1 MVTHTNTAPT
11 PCEGGNKITRSLPN
25 RLGKGSDLFRGS
37 QFQDVIRANDGVRV
51 VCSLLQTVMGVGGLS
66 DEPASAFFD
75 VFNAHARCNGGF
87 GLIKGTNVGDAV
99 FIPSGGLGCYHNAV
113 TGDVFFPEP
122 HVMIC
127 WIIADMGDNPCV
139 SFVALLYVINVD
151 DVSTIMVCSN
161 QILQGV
167 CVIGVSKKRHGASFQ
182 QTLITQAVGNRPGSD
197 GATHYAT
204 SAAPVGGT
212 KTHTTQNET
221 APKQLRGGFEKDSFD
236 FDSFIVANNKR
247 NLLKDQKNLL
257 KDIFIVA
264 RVPRG
269 VKSYSLFRFDYGMR
283 KPS

>member
-1 MVTHTNTAPT
+1 
-11 PCEGGNKITRSLPN
+11 
-25 RLGKGSDLFRGS
+25 
-37 QFQDVIRANDGVRV
+37 
-51 VCSLLQTVMGVGGLS
+51 MGVGGLS

-75 VFNAHARCNGGF
+75 VFDAHACCDGGF
-87 GLIKGTNVGDAV
+87 GLIMGANVGGWEV
-99 FIPSGGLGCYHNAV
+99 ISVGGLGCYHDAV

-139 SFVALLYVINVD
+139 PFIALLYVIDVD

-161 QILQGV
+161 QMLQGV
-167 CVIGVSKKRHGASFQ
+167 CVIGVSEKRHGASFQ
-182 QTLITQAVGNRPGSD
+182 QTLIIQMPGNRHGS
-197 GATHYAT
+197 GEATHYAT
-204 SAAPVGGT
+204 GAAPMGGT

-221 APKQLRGGFEKDSFD
+221 APKQLRAESKKQKDSFNL
-236 FDSFIVANNKR
+236 DSFIVANNK
-247 NLLKDQKNLL
+247 NNKKDNKKEADLTP
-257 KDIFIVA
+257 FIVA

>member
-1 MVTHTNTAPT
+1 MVTHANTAPT
-11 PCEGGNKITRSLPN
+11 PCEGGNKRTQSLPN

-37 QFQDVIRANDGVRV
+37 QFQDVICADDGARV
-51 VCSLLQTVMGVGGLS
+51 VCSLLQAVMGVGGLS

-75 VFNAHARCNGGF
+75 VFDAHACCNGGF
-87 GLIKGTNVGDAV
+87 GLIMGANVGGWEV
-99 FIPSGGLGCYHNAV
+99 ISVGGLGCYHNAV
-113 TGDVFFPEP
+113 TGDVFFPEH

-127 WIIADMGDNPCV
+127 WVIADMGDNPCM
-139 SFVALLYVINVD
+139 FLIELLYIADVD

-167 CVIGVSKKRHGASFQ
+167 CMIGVSEKRHGASFQ
-182 QTLITQAVGNRPGSD
+182 QSLITQAVGNRPGSD

-204 SAAPVGGT
+204 NTAPVGGT

-221 APKQLRGGFEKDSFD
+221 APKQLKGGFEKDSFD
-236 FDSFIVANNKR
+236 FDSLVNNK
-247 NLLKDQKNLL
+247 KDNKKNLL

-264 RVPRG
+264 RVSQG

>member
-1 MVTHTNTAPT
+1 MVTHTKTAPT
-11 PCEGGNKITRSLPN
+11 PSGGGSKITRSLPN
-25 RLGKGSDLFRGS
+25 RLGKSSDLFRGS
-37 QFQDVIRANDGVRV
+37 QLQDVIRADDGACV
-51 VCSLLQTVMGVGGLS
+51 VCSLLQAVVGVGGLS

-75 VFNAHARCNGGF
+75 VFDTHARCNSGF
-87 GLIKGTNVGDAV
+87 GLIMGANVGDAV
-99 FIPSGGLGCYHNAV
+99 FIPASGLGCYHNAV
-113 TGDVFFPEP
+113 AGDVFFPEP

-139 SFVALLYVINVD
+139 SFVALLYVIDVD

-167 CVIGVSKKRHGASFQ
+167 RVIRVSKKRHEASFQ
-182 QTLITQAVGNRPGSD
+182 QTLITQMPGNRPGSD

-221 APKQLRGGFEKDSFD
+221 APKRLRGGFENACTKHAQQKDSFD
-236 FDSFIVANNKR
+236 Q
-247 NLLKDQKNLL
+247 QKNLL
-257 KDIFIVA
+257 KDLFIVA
-264 RVPRG
+264 RVSQG
-269 VKSYSLFRFDYGMR
+269 VKSYSLFRFGYGMR

>member
-1 MVTHTNTAPT
+1 MVTHVKTAPT
-11 PCEGGNKITRSLPN
+11 PCEGGNKRTRSLPN
-25 RLGKGSDLFRGS
+25 QLGKSSDLFRGS
-37 QFQDVIRANDGVRV
+37 QLQDVIRADDGACV
-51 VCSLLQTVMGVGGLS
+51 VCSLLQAVVGVGGLS

-75 VFNAHARCNGGF
+75 VFDGHACCDGGF
-87 GLIKGTNVGDAV
+87 GLIGVANIGDAV
-99 FIPSGGLGCYHNAV
+99 FAPVGELVCYHDAV

-139 SFVALLYVINVD
+139 SFIALLYVIDVD
-151 DVSTIMVCSN
+151 DVSAIMVCSN

-167 CVIGVSKKRHGASFQ
+167 CMIGVSKKRHEASFQ

-204 SAAPVGGT
+204 NTAPVGGT

-221 APKQLRGGFEKDSFD
+221 APKQLRGGFEKDSFN
-236 FDSFIVANNKR
+236 FDSLVNNK
-247 NLLKDQKNLL
+247 KDNKKNLL
-257 KDIFIVA
+257 KDVFIVA
-264 RVPRG
+264 RVSQG

-283 KPS
+283 KPL

>member
-1 MVTHTNTAPT
+1 MVTHVKTAPT
-11 PCEGGNKITRSLPN
+11 PCGGGNKRTRSLPN

-37 QFQDVIRANDGVRV
+37 QLQDVICADDGARV
-51 VCSLLQTVMGVGGLS
+51 VCSLLQAVVGVGGLS

-75 VFNAHARCNGGF
+75 VFDAHACCNGGF
-87 GLIKGTNVGDAV
+87 GLIMGANVSDAV
-99 FIPSGGLGCYHNAV
+99 FIPASGLGCYHNAV

-139 SFVALLYVINVD
+139 PFIALLYVINVD

-161 QILQGV
+161 QILQGA
-167 CVIGVSKKRHGASFQ
+167 CVIGVSKKRHEASFQ
-182 QTLITQAVGNRPGSD
+182 QTLITQVPGNQPGSD

-204 SAAPVGGT
+204 SAAPMGGT

-221 APKQLRGGFEKDSFD
+221 APKQLRGGFENACTKHTQ
-236 FDSFIVANNKR
+236 NN
-247 NLLKDQKNLL
+247 NSL
-257 KDIFIVA
+257 IFA
-264 RVPRG
+264 RVPQG
-269 VKSYSLFRFDYGMR
+269 VKSYSLFRFGYGMR